1 MLLSVLTLNVYKIKV
16 WSFFTPLTVDQL
28 YDSWLNF

>member
-16 WSFFTPLTVDQL
+16 WAFFMTLTVDQL
-28 YDSWLNF
+28 YDSLLNF